1 MRQGLM
7 KGNGYRTV
15 VAGILYSVLGV
26 IILGSASCTSLGH
39 KNVSPDRFNYNE
51 AISRST
57 QEQMLLNLVR
67 LRFFETPVFLA
78 VSSVLTQYSY
88 AGGIGVFGVGVFGDP
103 SSVGGSTALE
113 YSERPTITY
122 MPIEGQAFSK
132 RLLAPIPV
140 DLIFA
145 LGQAGWAID
154 DLMVVGLQQINDV
167 KNMSFGT
174 LPPPGDLER
183 AEQMERDIGRF
194 ENFRRF
200 IRIMLRLFDVGLLEV
215 QHRKSDSNGGKESEL
230 VPYFVLSRPN
240 TKDETHLIAQF
251 RESLGL
257 DPAITEFQVTE
268 RLTGRDPDEITI
280 QTRSLLAIMSFLSR
294 GVQVPEHIRQN
305 GWVIA
310 WEDAAEAWEAR
321 FGRPGYKIP
330 FPFLTQ
336 VSDSRPPDAFV
347 AVKAHGSWFYIENKD
362 IESKRV
368 FSIISMLFRLL
379 APAGQGEA
387 PVLTLPTGP

>member
-1 MRQGLM
+1 MRP
-7 KGNGYRTV
+7 
-15 VAGILYSVLGV
+15 
-26 IILGSASCTSLGH
+26 
-39 KNVSPDRFNYNE
+39 SPGQ
-51 AISRST
+51 T

-145 LGQAGWAID
+145 LGQAGWPID

-183 AEQMERDIGRF
+183 AEQMERDIRRF

-215 QHRKSDSNGGKESEL
+215 QHRKKDSNGGREPEWVTYL
-230 VPYFVLSRPN
+230 MLSQPN
-240 TKDETHLIAQF
+240 AENETHLIAQF

-257 DPAITEFQVTE
+257 DPAINEFQVTE

-280 QTRSLLAIMSFLSR
+280 QTRSLMAIMSFLSR

-336 VSDSRPPDAFV
+336 VSHSRPADAFV

-368 FSIISMLFRLL
+368 FSLISMLFRLL

-387 PVLTLPTGP
+387 PVLTLPTGR